1 MPYVLSSLIHVC
13 FGASYH
19 DSKVFNASFS
29 PVQSDEGSGQDTEYP
44 SVRVRKWDAHDSYRL
59 HGPREA
65 THPQGADCWEPHS

>member
-1 MPYVLSSLIHVC
+1 MLMPYVLSSLIHVC

-44 SVRVRKWDAHDSYRL
+44 SVRVRK
-59 HGPREA
+59 
-65 THPQGADCWEPHS
+65 